1 MWRGMCLAARV
12 EGLVEHPGRRDRR
25 EILGWMMYDWAN
37 SAFSTT
43 VVTVLLG
50 PYLTAL
56 AQSAVGENGSVLSLG
71 PFGTVTAKSLFPY
84 AISLSVIGQ
93 VLLLPLLGALA
104 DYTRLKKQLMA
115 LCCYLGAAATCLLFF
130 VTGGRYLVG
139 GLLLIIANISFGA
152 SIVFYNSYLNDIT
165 TEDWRDRISSRGY
178 GLGYLGGG
186 VLLAA
191 NLVIISSAG
200 VLGISKELAIR
211 LSLLSAGL

>member
-1 MWRGMCLAARV
+1 MER
-12 EGLVEHPGRRDRR
+12 
-25 EILGWMMYDWAN
+25 I
-37 SAFSTT
+37 
-43 VVTVLLG
+43 
-50 PYLTAL
+50 
-56 AQSAVGENGSVLSLG
+56 
-71 PFGTVTAKSLFPY
+71 TAKSLFPY

-130 VTGGRYLVG
+130 VTEGRYLVG
-139 GLLLIIANISFGA
+139 GLLLIIANVSFGA
-152 SIVFYNSYLNDIT
+152 SIVFYNWYLNDIT

-178 GLGYLGGG
+178 GLGYPGGG

-200 VLGISKELAIR
+200 ALGISKELAVR
-211 LSLLSAGL
+211 VSLLSAGLWWGGFAIITFRRLKVRAPAKQPPPGQPYLRIGIRELANTFRELRRLPRTLQYLVGVHGVQ